1 MRNTGESLETVSLSP
16 PEPFKSKFQ
25 GSDARRGE
33 AIGESAVARAGIIA
47 SVAET
52 PANTLWQSLT
62 FPLRFGLLSTL
73 KSLFILLPT
82 NRRLQLTKSDLLSFL
97 VDGELDATAYMRAM
111 YKPVG
116 MTSSSCK

>member
-16 PEPFKSKFQ
+16 PEPFKSKFH

-62 FPLRFGLLSTL
+62 FLLRFGLLSTYEITFHPAP
-73 KSLFILLPT
+73 SEPT
-82 NRRLQLTKSDLLSFL
+82 FAADEKRFRK
-97 VDGELDATAYMRAM
+97 
-111 YKPVG
+111 
-116 MTSSSCK
+116 